1 MFRQNF
7 AKLGLSDHQPMN
19 LSRIEENKNSDS
31 MHTFGIKT
39 CTNIPWNE
47 KSLAWKLKEG
57 LERQSMSI
65 TQPQYIYVL
74 VKNQKEL

>member
-31 MHTFGIKT
+31 MYTFGIKT

-47 KSLAWKLKEG
+47 KSLAWKLREG

-65 TQPQYIYVL
+65 TQYSHNTYMY
-74 VKNQKEL
+74 

>member
-74 VKNQKEL
+74 VNNQKEL